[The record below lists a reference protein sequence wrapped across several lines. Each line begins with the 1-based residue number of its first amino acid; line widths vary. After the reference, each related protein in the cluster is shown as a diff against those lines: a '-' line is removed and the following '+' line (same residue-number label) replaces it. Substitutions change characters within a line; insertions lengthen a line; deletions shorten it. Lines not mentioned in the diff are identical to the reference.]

1 MNEQI
6 KSIVKIAFI
15 ALVLCGI
22 GLFVL
27 NQYLAYRYKAVFLQS
42 PCMVCQELNPQIAGC
57 LTRRDALFYDPLS
70 QSWVMNKSAQ
80 LNITNISVK

>member
-1 MNEQI
+1 
-6 KSIVKIAFI
+6 
-15 ALVLCGI
+15 
-22 GLFVL
+22 
-27 NQYLAYRYKAVFLQS
+27 
-42 PCMVCQELNPQIAGC
+42 MVCQELNPQIAGC